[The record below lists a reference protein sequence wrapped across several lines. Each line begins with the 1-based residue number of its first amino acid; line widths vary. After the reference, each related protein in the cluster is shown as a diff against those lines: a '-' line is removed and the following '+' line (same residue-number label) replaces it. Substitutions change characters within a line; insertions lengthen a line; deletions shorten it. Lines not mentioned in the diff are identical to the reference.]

1 MATKTKPA
9 PKHEPIVLLRP
20 ENNNKKYESLFL
32 DIDVGRIKLP
42 MFQREF
48 VWDKEQSAKLIDSIL
63 KGYPIGTFILWKTR
77 DTLRSVKEIGNHPL
91 PDTPKGDYAEYILD
105 GQQRIT
111 SLYAIRKG
119 IRITKDGK
127 ELDYRDIFVD
137 LDYNALSDEQIV
149 STQKQDGKSYV
160 SVHDLLAQS
169 MSVLFNQAG
178 PDKARLIEDYKSRLT
193 TYDFPTISI
202 RDYPI
207 DIACDVFARIN
218 TGGKPLTLFE
228 IMVAMTYDEKKS
240 FDLAL
245 KYDELLNGSEEKE
258 DSLSKAKFDTIP
270 ESTVLQAI
278 AAIAVESV
286 RAKDI
291 LKIRREKFIATW
303 DPMESSM
310 FSAVNF
316 IRTKLR
322 VPVSQLL
329 PYSSLLV
336 PFTFFFYKNKN
347 ARPTAKQARLLA
359 QFFYWVGWS
368 NRYSGATETA
378 IGDDLKK
385 MLMIIKE
392 QSPKY
397 PSDELI
403 VSAEDIADTW
413 FSAGNSSVKSI
424 LCLLASQRPRNLDDD
439 SDVLL
444 DNTHLKIASSKNYH
458 HFFPRAWLAKN
469 FPNEEANV
477 VANITLI
484 DAASNNKIRAKAP
497 SFYVNEFKTRNKNL
511 SSTLGS
517 HLIGPPREFG
527 IAKDDY
533 KTFLNKRSEA
543 IASSLT
549 ELLNP

>member
-1 MATKTKPA
+1 
-9 PKHEPIVLLRP
+9 
-20 ENNNKKYESLFL
+20 
-32 DIDVGRIKLP
+32 

-91 PDTPKGDYAEYILD
+91 PETPKGDYAEYILD

-137 LDYNALSDEQIV
+137 LDYNALNDEQIV
-149 STQKQDGKSYV
+149 STQKQEGRSYV

-178 PDKARLIEDYKSRLT
+178 ANKAGLIEDYKSKLT

-228 IMVAMTYDEKKS
+228 IMVAMTHDEKKN

-245 KYDELLNGSEEKE
+245 KYEELLNGNEEKD

-303 DPMESSM
+303 DSMESSM

-336 PFTFFFYKNKN
+336 PFTYFFYKNKN
-347 ARPTAKQARLLA
+347 ARPTAKQSRLLA
-359 QFFYWVGWS
+359 QFFYWVGWR
-368 NRYSGATETA
+368 NRYSGATEAA
-378 IGDDLKK
+378 IGHDLKK
-385 MLMIIKE
+385 MLLIIKE

-424 LCLLASQRPRNLDDD
+424 LCLFASQKPRNLDDD

-458 HFFPRAWLAKN
+458 HFFPKAWLAKN
-469 FPNEEANV
+469 LPSEEANV

-497 SFYVNEFKTRNKNL
+497 SFYANEFKTKNKKL
-511 SSTLGS
+511 PSTLGS

-527 IAKDDY
+527 IAKYDY
-533 KTFLNKRSEA
+533 KTFVNKRSEA
-543 IASSLT
+543 IAASLT